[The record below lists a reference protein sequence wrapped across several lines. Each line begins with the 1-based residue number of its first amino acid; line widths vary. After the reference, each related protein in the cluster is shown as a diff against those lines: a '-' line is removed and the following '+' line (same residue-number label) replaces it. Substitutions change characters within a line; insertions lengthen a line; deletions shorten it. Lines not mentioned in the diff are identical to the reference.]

1 MREES
6 DEKQPEWVEPHIRNL
21 AKIHDVVYEGS
32 SRITNFVEDHNLGS
46 KDFDKCKVTVG
57 MEKDQF
63 HEMIIGQPVSAYLT
77 SLKSLKTLY
86 QAIHRECTRTRPV
99 EERFDPKVLG
109 MEDIEYP
116 PPELF
121 QIRDGGFPIQPDDL
135 KDFVSKCR
143 KLRNTADHISDPYSQ
158 FFKMPQKISWR
169 YFIKNLV
176 PLKIENIIELFVTGL
191 QVIEYIADGTKT
203 LITREYVETQVRRY
217 TDKALLFIK
226 PGIMKRA
233 LGANKWDKYIEVEHQ
248 ETNRESIEPMAINRL
263 DFLLRK
269 DSPHSYVEINGWGG
283 LGKTKLARE
292 YISRSIDG
300 ELKYRPKGYKYYIY
314 YTAKSAK
321 QGEIVGEHNQ
331 PLKSSPR
338 NWGKGGGDY
347 LPGLSFE
354 GFLQKIQT
362 TFQLQIS
369 DIEDRIIEHLAKN
382 EIFLLLDNF
391 EDVSD
396 ADIPKYRTF
405 FEKIPKDFNSRIVI
419 TSRRTPTYGAKSI
432 TLDRFNKK
440 KAMEMLYTRYQHEI
454 ENNQGE
460 ERTNLLTQLRDS
472 YTENTNL
479 GDANGVLDLIDII
492 LRDVKKG
499 DGKNLET
506 LSENLR
512 HPLYLRYLANLLVNP
527 TLIEQ
532 TKGLERVAE
541 VLVHIIDDPQF
552 KFWEWHQNVVKWML
566 DHAYNN
572 VNKDPHTLTVLAI
585 LLNSEGTISLA
596 DLRSQFQK
604 EHPELEN
611 PIKKLTTSIRQIES
625 YREFVDEKIAEGEYA
640 LTSSARKYL
649 IEIQP
654 SDDKPSAEAE
664 RNVEVAPQQIIDFQ
678 ASLQRWL
685 KDGLPNGVG
694 FRDGLYRLQRYVT
707 SDEVDV
713 ELSDEVETK
722 LFALASKL
730 APDTIEMKDLL
741 DLLQLKGVERM
752 EQNRFDLLCQKAEV
766 YTRTASFDTFGDNI
780 DGLARILLGE
790 MRWPSYASGGPEPGY
805 RGNLLILLLK
815 IERHGIQT
823 NIEPLIST
831 IVDLLE
837 NMDLEETESVV
848 QEYGYM
854 DTFSEILM
862 SNRGAMPWSEKLQ
875 QVFDRFNQNGSS
887 DVFWVR
893 FARIKPEM
901 IRDDITISYHPDG
914 SGSFENHESIST
926 VNWDLIS
933 NQLTVFVQE
942 KGPSANPVAH
952 PRLVGTG
959 VTQAKINGNKATLS
973 GSASKRRKRS
983 NPFAVNDPFAQWT
996 SSYRTGRPGV
1006 SVDPIQLASDI
1017 YIVCELYT
1025 QVSLGP
1031 TLRLERGSK
1040 LKSYYIEYYR
1050 GSSNAHSA
1058 AFLIGFHSKPDQS
1071 LSHEFAGE
1079 ALRKE
1084 FERRL
1089 KNSDEHKQ
1097 EFEEWTIRFA
1107 TILRIALRML
1117 DPGPGKD
1124 IHEEVRSEIEMRKS
1138 FNDQNQTDLFNP
1150 RQRAIVDEKQSKAE
1164 NENHVV
1170 NREDCKLPK
1179 VFRHALKDAQ
1189 GTPWLDT
1196 FGFRNQLLKG
1206 QLKSLIENERILEHK
1221 DIRTSN
1227 NGPTWNLHLSWLESA
1242 VEFFFSGE
1250 RYPGFFKTFA
1260 YSEKL
1265 VSEIE
1270 DYHFE
1275 KWFLS

>member
-1 MREES
+1 MREEL
-6 DEKQPEWVEPHIRNL
+6 DENQPEWVEPHIRNL
-21 AKIHDVVYEGS
+21 AKIHDVFYEGS
-32 SRITNFVEDHNLGS
+32 SRMIDFVEKYNLGRE
-46 KDFDKCKVTVG
+46 DFDKYKVNLG
-57 MEKDQF
+57 IEQDRF

-86 QAIHRECTRTRPV
+86 QAIQRECTRNRPV
-99 EERFDPKVLG
+99 GERFGRNVLG
-109 MEDIEYP
+109 MEDIENP

-121 QIRDGGFPIQPDDL
+121 QIRDGDLPIQPDGL
-135 KDFVSKCR
+135 RNFVWKCR
-143 KLRNTADHISDPYSQ
+143 TLRNTADHIGDPCTQYNNVRQ
-158 FFKMPQKISWR
+158 QISWKH
-169 YFIKNLV
+169 FIRDLV
-176 PLKIENIIELFVTGL
+176 PLKIEDIIELFVTGL

-354 GFLQKIQT
+354 GFIEKIQT

-369 DIEDRIIEHLAKN
+369 DIEDRIIEYLAEN

-460 ERTNLLTQLRDS
+460 ERTNLLNQLRDS
-472 YTENTNL
+472 YTENTKL
-479 GDANGVLDLIDII
+479 GDPSGMLDLIDMI

-572 VNKDPHTLTVLAI
+572 VNKDTHTLTVLAI
-585 LLNSEGTISLA
+585 LLNSEGAIPLA
-596 DLRSQFQK
+596 DLRSKFQK

-611 PIKKLTTSIRQIES
+611 PIYKLTTSIRQIES

-654 SDDKPSAEAE
+654 SDDKPSAGSE
-664 RNVEVAPQQIIDFQ
+664 RNVEVAPQQSIDFH

-694 FRDGLYRLQRYVT
+694 FRDGLYRLQGYIT

-713 ELSDEVETK
+713 ELSDEVEAK
-722 LFALASKL
+722 LFALARKL
-730 APDTIEMKDLL
+730 APDMIEMNDLL

-752 EQNRFDLLCQKAEV
+752 EEDRFDLLCQKAEV
-766 YTRTASFDTFGDNI
+766 YTRTASFDTLGDKT
-780 DGLARILLGE
+780 DRLARILLGE
-790 MRWPSYASGGPEPGY
+790 MRWPSFASGGPKPQY
-805 RGNLLILLLK
+805 RGNLLILLLR

-837 NMDLEETESVV
+837 NMDLDETESVV
-848 QEYGYM
+848 QEYGFG
-854 DTFSEILM
+854 DTFSEILI
-862 SNRGAMPWSEKLQ
+862 SNRGAMQWSEKLQ
-875 QVFDRFNQNGSS
+875 QVFNRFNENSISEHFTDRFAQ
-887 DVFWVR
+887 
-893 FARIKPEM
+893 IKPEM
-901 IRDDITISYHPDG
+901 IRDGITISYHPDG
-914 SGSFENHESIST
+914 SGSFENHKSIYT

-933 NQLTVFVQE
+933 NQLTVFVLE
-942 KGPSANPVAH
+942 KGPSANPVTR
-952 PRLVGTG
+952 PGLVGLG
-959 VTQAKINGNKATLS
+959 VKQAKINGNKATLS
-973 GSASKRRKRS
+973 GSAAKRKKHI
-983 NPFAVNDPFAQWT
+983 NPFAVNDLFVQWT
-996 SSYRTGRPGV
+996 SSYRTGRPGL

-1025 QVSLGP
+1025 QVSLGN
-1031 TLRLERGSK
+1031 TLRVERGNK
-1040 LKSYYIEYYR
+1040 LKSFYKEYYR
-1050 GSSNAHSA
+1050 GSATVHSA
-1058 AFLIGFHSKPDQS
+1058 AFLIGFHSKPDRS
-1071 LSHEFAGE
+1071 LSYESAGK
-1079 ALRKE
+1079 ALQKE

-1089 KNSDEHKQ
+1089 AKSSEHEQKFDEWVSK
-1097 EFEEWTIRFA
+1097 FEK
-1107 TILRIALRML
+1107 ILGKALGAL
-1117 DPGPGKD
+1117 DQSTGKD
-1124 IHEEVRSEIEMRKS
+1124 IHEEVMSEVEMRKS
-1138 FNDQNQTDLFNP
+1138 FHSQNQTDLFNP
-1150 RQRAIVDEKQSKAE
+1150 RQRAIVDEKQSKAG
-1164 NENHVV
+1164 NENRVV

-1179 VFRHALKDAQ
+1179 IFRHSLQEAQ

-1196 FGFRNQLLKG
+1196 NGFRNQLLKG
-1206 QLKSLIENERILEHK
+1206 QLKSLIESQKILQHK

-1227 NGPTWNLHLSWLESA
+1227 NEPIWNLHSSWLESA

-1250 RYPGFFKTFA
+1250 RYPDFYKTFA